1 MSRKSKYQIIEELA
15 TNRKV
20 EQFVSNTAKTNAPEL
35 NDLAQDIYLALLE
48 YDDEKIEG
56 MYERNE
62 LDFFIARMIVNQY
75 ISTSSPFYTK
85 YKKFLN
91 LSEQIKN
98 NNIPDTKTEWMEVKK
113 TQLPKD

>member
-1 MSRKSKYQIIEELA
+1 MTKYQIINTLA
-15 TNRKV
+15 KEKKIEKFIN
-20 EQFVSNTAKTNAPEL
+20 NTAKTSAPEL
-35 NDLAQDIYLALLE
+35 DDLAQDIYVYLLE
-48 YDDEKIEG
+48 YDDEKICG

-91 LSEQIKN
+91 NSEELKN
-98 NNIPDTKTEWMEVKK
+98 KNIADSTDWMTLTETPSNND
-113 TQLPKD
+113 

>member
-1 MSRKSKYQIIEELA
+1 MTKYEIIDKLA
-15 TNRKV
+15 KEKKIEKFIN
-20 EQFVSNTAKTNAPEL
+20 NTAKTSAPEL
-35 NDLAQDIYLALLE
+35 DDLAQDIYVYLLE
-48 YDDEKIEG
+48 YDDEKITG

-91 LSEQIKN
+91 NSEELKN
-98 NNIPDTKTEWMEVKK
+98 KNIADSTEWMKIIE
-113 TQLPKD
+113 TPSNND